1 MSVCVEIRQLY
12 KTYTRRKWLLG
23 ATEKVPVLQDV
34 SLSLWQ
40 NRVLGLVG
48 ESGCGKSTL
57 CKVLLGIEEPTSGT
71 VVVNGK
77 NAVRVSREQ
86 RKGLCRDMQAVFQDP
101 YASLDPRMTVRQLL
115 SEPLDI
121 HGLYKNKAERKK
133 FLSELLSSVGL
144 LEAYLDRYPHEFSGG
159 QRQRICIARA
169 LALDPKILVAD
180 EPVSALDVSVQAQI
194 LNLFQDIKRERDLT
208 MLFVTHDFAVA
219 RFLCDD
225 IAVMYGGRIVES
237 APSEQ
242 LFARPLHPYTKSL
255 LAAVPQ
261 VGKPLSKSVSADP
274 GVHTGS
280 VTGCAFAP
288 RCPYATAACR
298 QVIPILEQAAPEHA
312 CACIHVTKEN
322 V

>member
-1 MSVCVEIRQLY
+1 MSVCVEIRQLCKAY
-12 KTYTRRKWLLG
+12 SRRKWLLG
-23 ATEKVPVLQDV
+23 AEETIPVLQEV

-57 CKVLLGIEEPTSGT
+57 CKVLLGIEDPTSGT
-71 VVVNGK
+71 INVNGK

-86 RKGLCRDMQAVFQDP
+86 RKKLCREMQAVFQDP

-121 HGLYKNKAERKK
+121 HGLYTDQSARQE
-133 FLSELLSSVGL
+133 FLAELLSSVGL
-144 LEAYLDRYPHEFSGG
+144 TGVYLDRYPHEFSGG

-169 LALDPKILVAD
+169 LTLDPKILVAD

-194 LNLFQDIKRERDLT
+194 LNLFQDIKRARDLT

-225 IAVMYGGRIVES
+225 IAVMYRGRIVES

-242 LFARPLHPYTKSL
+242 LFAQPLHPYTRAL

-261 VGKPLSKSVSADP
+261 VGKPLEKLSADAGGYLP
-274 GVHTGS
+274 PQS
-280 VTGCAFAP
+280 GCAFAP
-288 RCPYATAACR
+288 RCPYASSACR
-298 QVIPILEQAAPEHA
+298 QVIPVLEQVTPEHA
-312 CACIHVTKEN
+312 CACIHVAKER